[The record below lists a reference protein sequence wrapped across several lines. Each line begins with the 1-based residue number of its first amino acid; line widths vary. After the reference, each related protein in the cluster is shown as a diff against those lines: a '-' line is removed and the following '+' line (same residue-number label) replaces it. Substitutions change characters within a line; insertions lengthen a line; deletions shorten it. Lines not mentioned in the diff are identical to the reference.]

1 MFFFFFQAEDGIRDD
16 LVTGVQTCALPISIP
31 RSSRCSRKRRRKS
44 RASAREAQRLAL
56 DRFQTT
62 APSCSSREAALRG
75 GLVKPPRSTFNH
87 INRGLATST
96 EE

>member
-1 MFFFFFQAEDGIRDD
+1 
-16 LVTGVQTCALPISIP
+16 VQ
-31 RSSRCSRKRRRKS
+31 RY
-44 RASAREAQRLAL
+44 AREAQRLVL

-62 APSCSSREAALRG
+62 APSCSSPEAALRG

-87 INRGLATST
+87 INSGLATST